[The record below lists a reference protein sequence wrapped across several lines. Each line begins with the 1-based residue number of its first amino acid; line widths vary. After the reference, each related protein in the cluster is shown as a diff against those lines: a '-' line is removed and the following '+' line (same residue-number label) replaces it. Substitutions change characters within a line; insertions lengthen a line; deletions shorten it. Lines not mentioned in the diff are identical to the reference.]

1 MGVLGVVWISKSGLG
16 ISFRAPEVPFSVPPK
31 RQKWPHSGTKKWHFG
46 CPNKNSETTFISPTS
61 PKNDGIA
68 FGFKCLPLLDGFLIH
83 SEIWYFF
90 DHFRAVLP
98 LARTSIQNG
107 GAIDEI

>member
-1 MGVLGVVWISKSGLG
+1 MSHVCV
-16 ISFRAPEVPFSVPPK
+16 E
-31 RQKWPHSGTKKWHFG
+31 
-46 CPNKNSETTFISPTS
+46 NKALNENSDTTFISPTS

-90 DHFRAVLP
+90 GLFQAVLP
-98 LARTSIQNG
+98 LARTPSQKG
-107 GAIDEI
+107 GAINEI